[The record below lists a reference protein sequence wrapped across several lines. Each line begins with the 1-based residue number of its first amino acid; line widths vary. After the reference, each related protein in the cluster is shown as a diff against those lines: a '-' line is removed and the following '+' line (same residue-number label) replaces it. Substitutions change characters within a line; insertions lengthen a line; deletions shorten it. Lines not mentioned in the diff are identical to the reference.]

1 MGTSSST
8 IVYDE
13 FNRPI
18 LNLYGQYD
26 GYFEGHGTELVNFL
40 KDKKIVNGINKD
52 TENSFN
58 GIECAAASIV
68 AHFKTG
74 IGDYYIQHPNIINS
88 DYIYEVY
95 EENGRIIV
103 DMIHKFKTKRI
114 L

>member
-8 IVYDE
+8 VVYDE

-18 LNLYGQYD
+18 LNLHGQHD
-26 GYFEGHGTELVNFL
+26 GYFEGHGIELVDFL
-40 KDKKIVNGINKD
+40 KDKKIVNGINTKD
-52 TENSFN
+52 GFN

-74 IGDYYIQHPNIINS
+74 IGDYYIHHPNIING

-95 EENGRIIV
+95 EENNRIVV
-103 DMIHKFKTKRI
+103 DMTHRFKTTRI